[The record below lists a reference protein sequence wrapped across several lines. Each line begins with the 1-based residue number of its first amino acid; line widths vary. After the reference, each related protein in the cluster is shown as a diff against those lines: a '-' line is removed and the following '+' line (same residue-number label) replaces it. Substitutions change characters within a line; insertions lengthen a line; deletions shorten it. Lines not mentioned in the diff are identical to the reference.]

1 MILKNSYLVLKH
13 LKFTR
18 LQFSYALVTYVTRNE
33 KRETKRE
40 TRTVRETKLPGFASI
55 RNEEREKQKIEL
67 IKIYKLN
74 IMTICRF

>member
-1 MILKNSYLVLKH
+1 MLIGFGFNGD
-13 LKFTR
+13 
-18 LQFSYALVTYVTRNE
+18 YVTRNE

-40 TRTVRETKLPGFASI
+40 TRTVWETNFLGFASI

-67 IKIYKLN
+67 IKIYKLS

>member
-1 MILKNSYLVLKH
+1 MI
-13 LKFTR
+13 
-18 LQFSYALVTYVTRNE
+18 YVTRNE

-40 TRTVRETKLPGFASI
+40 TRTVRETKLPGFANI